1 MKPII
6 PGSGSEMFF
15 FFFLFFGPHQDSLSV
30 SPTDFAL
37 FPEYFSILFIINT
50 LVHECFSACRD
61 GWYQDVVLGK
71 KDEKLSEGS
80 LFPC

>member
-15 FFFLFFGPHQDSLSV
+15 FSIFRAPPGFSLSA

-50 LVHECFSACRD
+50 LAHECFSACRD
-61 GWYQDVVLGK
+61 GWYQDVALGK
-71 KDEKLSEGS
+71 KDRETESKRT
-80 LFPC
+80 FIYP

>member
-15 FFFLFFGPHQDSLSV
+15 FQFFGPHQDSLSV

-50 LVHECFSACRD
+50 LAHECFSACRD

-71 KDEKLSEGS
+71 KDRETESKRI
-80 LFPC
+80 FIYP